1 MKKYEFRAK
10 QYKRHIGR
18 IVGVCYRYVA
28 LPAREGDSGSRHLGG
43 RNRSNVDGYTL
54 SKKKRGSARYGGH
67 QRNGH
72 CKRHGLFNG

>member
-54 SKKKRGSARYGGH
+54 SKKTWFSAIRWSSTKRS
-67 QRNGH
+67 
-72 CKRHGLFNG
+72 L

>member
-28 LPAREGDSGSRHLGG
+28 LPAREGDSGSRHHGG

-54 SKKKRGSARYGGH
+54 SKKT
-67 QRNGH
+67 
-72 CKRHGLFNG
+72 